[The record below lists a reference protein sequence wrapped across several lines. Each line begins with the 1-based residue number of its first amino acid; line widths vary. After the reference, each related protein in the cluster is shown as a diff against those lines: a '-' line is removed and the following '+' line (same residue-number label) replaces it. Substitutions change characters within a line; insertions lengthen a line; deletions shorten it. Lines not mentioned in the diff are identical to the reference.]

1 MNTMSLEVTII
12 QRSTFSGPLVPSQI
26 YSLTSHSIISSTESN
41 TVIGFIRP
49 VFTMDIVLRKRKNNT
64 QRREK
69 MSIICQILGTDCP
82 FLKEKDSGTFRN
94 VAELKY
100 LLFKTNDFKHLV
112 LGLVSEVMKELIA
125 IDKCR
130 EDALRH
136 LDPYQCKICGKRFG
150 KRFAKKRHKSNRNPC
165 VPAEEN
171 GNSKPGLWVSPE
183 LRRAVSELE
192 RAKGYD
198 MVIAAID
205 RCKKVYSEF

>member
-1 MNTMSLEVTII
+1 MS
-12 QRSTFSGPLVPSQI
+12 
-26 YSLTSHSIISSTESN
+26 
-41 TVIGFIRP
+41 
-49 VFTMDIVLRKRKNNT
+49 IVLRKRRKNT

-69 MSIICQILGTDCP
+69 TLIICRILGTECP
-82 FLKEKDSGTFRN
+82 YLKEKDNGTFRN
-94 VAELKY
+94 IAELKY
-100 LLFKTNDFKHLV
+100 VFSKINDFKHLV
-112 LGLVSEVMKELIA
+112 SGLVSEVMKELIA

-150 KRFAKKRHKSNRNPC
+150 KRFAKKRHKRKRNPC
-165 VPAEEN
+165 VPAEGN